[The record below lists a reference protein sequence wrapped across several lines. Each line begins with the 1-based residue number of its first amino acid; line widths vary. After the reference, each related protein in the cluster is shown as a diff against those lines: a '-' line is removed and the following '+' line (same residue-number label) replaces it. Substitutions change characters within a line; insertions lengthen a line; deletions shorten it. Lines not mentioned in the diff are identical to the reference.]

1 MRKFALIIVSTFLIL
16 MMSQSVAANTVIRI
30 TAPVHQTFTGD
41 FRNDDLAQSLTPSGE
56 LGLKVFQPIAKNRTW
71 VIDAALIDE
80 VILMSNEYTLA
91 TEAEPAGKEI
101 AISWLTQLKRV
112 TEGNEVVALAYGNPD
127 VSLAKRLA
135 PSELRTYF
143 VYGQERLQLALG
155 RIVRSEPQVQWSV
168 GKSGLSNPL
177 RKSYSDNRK
186 ALTRL
191 SRVVDAPELIQ
202 LRARL
207 GQLLSPTLD
216 KDSREYFSYS
226 ATTAVKEMVNK
237 LRINSG
243 KYQITTSSVKLPVT
257 VINEFDI
264 DVTVDIAMLPMNSRV
279 IVGSFDNVVIPAQS
293 KKQLEMQV
301 DVIAPGQTSVSALIT
316 GPEDDTEVVPEAVL
330 TLNSTVIDS
339 RVTWFTTGAAILLLL
354 AAVAQSVRRVR
365 RRSK

>member
-1 MRKFALIIVSTFLIL
+1 MRKFTLVIISTFLLL
-16 MMSQSVAANTVIRI
+16 MMPQSVAANTVIRI

-41 FRNDDLAQSLTPSGE
+41 FRNDDLAQLLTPSGE

-80 VILMSNEYTLA
+80 VILMSNRYTLA
-91 TEAEPAGKEI
+91 SEAEPAGKEI

-177 RKSYSDNRK
+177 RKSYSENRK

-226 ATTAVKEMVNK
+226 ATIAVKEMVNK

-257 VINEFDI
+257 VINDFDV

>member
-1 MRKFALIIVSTFLIL
+1 MRKIALIIISTFLLL
-16 MMSQSVAANTVIRI
+16 MMPQSVAANTVIHI

-56 LGLKVFQPIAKNRTW
+56 LGLKVFQPVAKNRTW

-80 VILMSNEYTLA
+80 VILMSNQYTLA

-101 AISWLTQLKRV
+101 ATAWLTQLKRV

-135 PSELRTYF
+135 PSELRSYF

-155 RIVRSEPQVQWSV
+155 RIVRSEPRVQWSV

-191 SRVVDAPELIQ
+191 SRVVDTPELIQ

-257 VINEFDI
+257 VINEFDV
-264 DVTVDIAMLPMNSRV
+264 DLTVDIAMLPMNSRV

-365 RRSK
+365 RRVK

>member
-1 MRKFALIIVSTFLIL
+1 MRKFALIIISTFLLL
-16 MMSQSVAANTVIRI
+16 MMPQSVAANTVIRI
-30 TAPVHQTFTGD
+30 TAPVHQTFIGD

-56 LGLKVFQPIAKNRTW
+56 LGLKVFQPVAKNRTW

-80 VILMSNEYTLA
+80 VILMSNQYTLA

-101 AISWLTQLKRV
+101 ATAWLTQLKRV

-135 PSELRTYF
+135 PSELRSYF

-155 RIVRSEPQVQWSV
+155 RIVRSEPRVQWSV

-191 SRVVDAPELIQ
+191 SRVVDTPELIQ

-257 VINEFDI
+257 VINEFDV
-264 DVTVDIAMLPMNSRV
+264 DLTVDIAMLPMNSRV

-316 GPEDDTEVVPEAVL
+316 GPEEDTEVVPEAVL

-365 RRSK
+365 RRVK

>member
-1 MRKFALIIVSTFLIL
+1 MRKFALIIISTFLLL
-16 MMSQSVAANTVIRI
+16 MMPQSVAANTVIRI

-56 LGLKVFQPIAKNRTW
+56 LGLKVFQPVAKNRTW

-80 VILMSNEYTLA
+80 VILMSNQYTLA

-101 AISWLTQLKRV
+101 ATAWLTQLKRV

-135 PSELRTYF
+135 PSELRSYF

-155 RIVRSEPQVQWSV
+155 RIVRSEPRVQWSV

-191 SRVVDAPELIQ
+191 SRVVDTPELIQ

-257 VINEFDI
+257 VINEFDV
-264 DVTVDIAMLPMNSRV
+264 DLTVDIAMLPMNSRV

-301 DVIAPGQTSVSALIT
+301 DVIAPGQTSVSVLIT

-365 RRSK
+365 RRVK

>member
-1 MRKFALIIVSTFLIL
+1 MKKLAVLIVSALVLL
-16 MMSQSVAANTVIRI
+16 MMPQAVAANTVIRI
-30 TAPVHQTFTGD
+30 TSPLHQTFTGE
-41 FRNDDLAQSLTPSGE
+41 FRNDDLAQLLTPSGD

-71 VIDAALIDE
+71 VIDPALVDE
-80 VILMSNEYTLA
+80 VILMANEYTLA

-101 AISWLTQLKRV
+101 ASMWLTQLKRV
-112 TEGNEVVALAYGNPD
+112 TAGNDVVALAYGNPD
-127 VSLAKRLA
+127 VALAKRLA
-135 PSELRTYF
+135 PSELKNYY
-143 VYGQERLQLALG
+143 VYGQNRLQLALG
-155 RIVRSEPQVQWSV
+155 RIVRSEPGVKWSV

-177 RKSYSDNRK
+177 RKSYSENRK

-191 SRVVDAPELIQ
+191 SRVVDTPELIH

-207 GQLLSPTLD
+207 AQLLSPTLD

-226 ATTAVKEMVNK
+226 ATAAVKDMVRK

-257 VINEFDI
+257 VINEFAV
-264 DVTVDIAMLPMNSRV
+264 DVTVDIAMIPINSRV
-279 IVGSFDNVVIPAQS
+279 IVGSFDDVVIPANS

-301 DVIAPGQTSVSALIT
+301 DVIAPGQTTVSALIT
-316 GPEDDTEVVPEAVL
+316 GTEDDNEVVPEALL

-339 RVTWFTTGAAILLLL
+339 RVTWFTTGSAILLLL

-365 RRSK
+365 RRVK

>member
-1 MRKFALIIVSTFLIL
+1 MKKLALVVVSAFLLL
-16 MMSQSVAANTVIRI
+16 MMPQASAANTVIRI
-30 TAPVHQTFTGD
+30 TGPIHQTFTGE
-41 FRNDDLAQSLTPSGE
+41 FRNDDLAQSLTPSGD

-80 VILMSNEYTLA
+80 VILMSGEYTLA

-101 AISWLTQLKRV
+101 ATAWLTQLKRV
-112 TEGNEVVALAYGNPD
+112 TTGNDVVALAYGNPD
-127 VSLAKRLA
+127 ISLAKRLA
-135 PSELRTYF
+135 PSELKNYF
-143 VYGQERLQLALG
+143 VYGQDRLQLALG
-155 RIVRSEPQVQWSV
+155 RIVRSEPEVQWSV

-191 SRVVDAPELIQ
+191 SRVVDTPELIQ

-207 GQLLSPTLD
+207 AQLLSPTLD
-216 KDSREYFSYS
+216 KDSRNYFSYS
-226 ATTAVKEMVNK
+226 ATEAVDAMVNK

-257 VINEFDI
+257 VINEFAV
-264 DVTVDIAMLPMNSRV
+264 DVTVDSAMLPINSRV
-279 IVGSFDNVVIPAQS
+279 VVDSFDDVVIPANS
-293 KKQLEMQV
+293 KRQLEMQV
-301 DVIAPGQTSVSALIT
+301 DVIAPGQTTVSALIT
-316 GPEDDTEVVPEAVL
+316 DSDDDTEVVPEALL

-339 RVTWFTTGAAILLLL
+339 KVTWFTTGAAILLLL

-365 RRSK
+365 RRGK

>member
-1 MRKFALIIVSTFLIL
+1 MKKLALFIISTFLLL
-16 MMSQSVAANTVIRI
+16 MMPQATAANQVIRI
-30 TAPVHQTFTGD
+30 TAPLYQTFTGE
-41 FRNDDLAQSLTPSGE
+41 FRNDGLAQLLTPSGE

-80 VILMSNEYTLA
+80 VILMSSEYKLA
-91 TEAEPAGKEI
+91 TESEPAGKEI

-112 TEGNEVVALAYGNPD
+112 TSGNDVVALAYGNPD
-127 VSLAKRLA
+127 IALAKRLA
-135 PSELRTYF
+135 PSELKNYF

-155 RIVRSEPQVQWSV
+155 RIVKSEPDVQWSV

-191 SRVVDAPELIQ
+191 SRVVDTPELTQ

-207 GQLLSPTLD
+207 AQLLSPTLD

-226 ATTAVKEMVNK
+226 ATAAVNEMVRK

-243 KYQITTSSVKLPVT
+243 KYQITTSTVKLPLT
-257 VINEFDI
+257 VINEFDV
-264 DVTVDIAMLPMNSRV
+264 DVTVDIAMTPISSRV
-279 IVGSFDNVVIPAQS
+279 IVESFDNVTIPANS
-293 KKQLEMQV
+293 KKQLEMNV
-301 DVIAPGQTSVSALIT
+301 DVVAPGETMVSALIT
-316 GPEDDTEVVPEAVL
+316 GPEDDNEVVPEALL
-330 TLNSTVIDS
+330 TFNSTVIDS
-339 RVTWFTTGAAILLLL
+339 RVTWFTTGSAILLLL

-365 RRSK
+365 RRVK

>member
-1 MRKFALIIVSTFLIL
+1 VKKLILLVISTFLLL
-16 MMSQSVAANTVIRI
+16 MVPQAIAADRVIRI
-30 TAPVHQTFTGD
+30 MAPVHQTFTGE
-41 FRNDDLAQSLTPSGE
+41 FRNDDLAQSLTPSGD
-56 LGLKVFQPIAKNRTW
+56 LGLKVYQPIAKNRTW
-71 VIDAALIDE
+71 VIDAALVDE

-91 TEAEPAGKEI
+91 NGAEPVGKEI
-101 AISWLTQLKRV
+101 ATAWLTQLKRV
-112 TEGNEVVALAYGNPD
+112 TAGNEVVALAYGNPD
-127 VSLAKRLA
+127 IALAKRLA
-135 PSELRTYF
+135 PSELKSYF

-155 RIVRSEPQVQWSV
+155 RIVRSEPTVAWSV

-191 SRVVDAPELIQ
+191 SRVVNDPELIQ

-207 GQLLSPTLD
+207 GQLLSPALD

-226 ATTAVKEMVNK
+226 STAAVKEMVNK

-243 KYQITTSSVKLPVT
+243 KYQITTASVKLPVT
-257 VINEFDI
+257 VINEFDV
-264 DVTVDIAMLPMNSRV
+264 DVTVDISMLPINSRI

-301 DVIAPGQTSVSALIT
+301 DVIAPGQTTVSALIT
-316 GPEDDTEVVPEAVL
+316 GPEDDTEIVPEAVL

>member
-1 MRKFALIIVSTFLIL
+1 MKKLAIVIISSILFL
-16 MMSQSVAANTVIRI
+16 MMPQATAANTVIRL
-30 TAPVHQTFTGD
+30 TAPVNQTFTGE
-41 FRNDDLAQSLTPSGE
+41 FRNDDLAQLLTPSGD
-56 LGLKVFQPIAKNRTW
+56 LGLKVFQPVAKNRTW
-71 VIDAALIDE
+71 VIDAALVDE
-80 VILMSNEYTLA
+80 VILMSNEYVLA

-101 AISWLTQLKRV
+101 ATAWLTQLKRV
-112 TEGNEVVALAYGNPD
+112 TVGNEVVALAYGNPD
-127 VSLAKRLA
+127 IALAKRLA
-135 PSELRTYF
+135 PSELKSYF
-143 VYGQERLQLALG
+143 VYGQDRLQLALG

-191 SRVVDAPELIQ
+191 SRVVDTPELIQ

-216 KDSREYFSYS
+216 KESRNYFSYS
-226 ATTAVKEMVNK
+226 ATTAVNEMVNK

-243 KYQITTSSVKLPVT
+243 KYQITTSSAKLPVT
-257 VINEFDI
+257 VINKFDV
-264 DVTVDIAMLPMNSRV
+264 DVTVDIEMLPFNSRI

-301 DVIAPGQTSVSALIT
+301 DVIAPGQTSVSAIIT
-316 GPEDDTEVVPEAVL
+316 GPEDDTEIVPEAIL
-330 TLNSTVIDS
+330 TLNSRVIDS

-365 RRSK
+365 RRVK

>member
-1 MRKFALIIVSTFLIL
+1 MRKFALIIVSTFLLL
-16 MMSQSVAANTVIRI
+16 MMPQSVAANTVIRI

-101 AISWLTQLKRV
+101 ATSWLTQLKRV
-112 TEGNEVVALAYGNPD
+112 TGGNEVVALAYGNPD

>member
-1 MRKFALIIVSTFLIL
+1 MRKFALIIVSTFLLL
-16 MMSQSVAANTVIRI
+16 MMPQSVAANTVIRI

-80 VILMSNEYTLA
+80 VILMSNEYILA

-101 AISWLTQLKRV
+101 ATSWLTQLKRI

>member
-1 MRKFALIIVSTFLIL
+1 MRKFALIIISTFLLL
-16 MMSQSVAANTVIRI
+16 MMPQSVAANTVIRI

-56 LGLKVFQPIAKNRTW
+56 LGLKVFQPVAKNRTW

-80 VILMSNEYTLA
+80 VILMSNQYTLA

-101 AISWLTQLKRV
+101 ATAWLTQLKRV

-135 PSELRTYF
+135 PSELRSYF

-155 RIVRSEPQVQWSV
+155 RIVRSEPRVQWSV

-191 SRVVDAPELIQ
+191 SRVVDTPELIQ

-257 VINEFDI
+257 VINEFDV
-264 DVTVDIAMLPMNSRV
+264 DLTVDIAMLPMNSRV

-316 GPEDDTEVVPEAVL
+316 GPEDDTEVAPEAVL

-365 RRSK
+365 RRVK